1 MWRNRDNTRLRVIM
15 RTVDPGKTSD
25 NWISGRKWVKWCVC
39 IVTVTVMVAIYH
51 LYITQS
57 VSLASCNLFSSR
69 HMGLT
74 LYVSFTTSKQVL
86 YDIKTSN
93 THKDS
98 STQTC
103 LLLIIQLNVLRQA
116 ALRSSGVKV
125 YQEIANTAVKLRFY
139 LLYKLIPA
147 LYLK

>member
-1 MWRNRDNTRLRVIM
+1 
-15 RTVDPGKTSD
+15 
-25 NWISGRKWVKWCVC
+25 
-39 IVTVTVMVAIYH
+39 
-51 LYITQS
+51 
-57 VSLASCNLFSSR
+57 
-69 HMGLT
+69 MGLT
-74 LYVSFTTSKQVL
+74 LYVSFTTSKQVF
-86 YDIKTSN
+86 YDIKTSS

-103 LLLIIQLNVLRQA
+103 LLLIMQLNVLRQA